1 MYSVSLWDPELFCNI
16 ACLNSREHEGNSSG
30 SPKGEST
37 GSTTTGSSTGW
48 GIHPTYV
55 SVAHLNSCREKEQVF
70 CWAYCSTKWITL
82 RFLHAHVSLVRK
94 MIMFC
99 WTFHLSISPWQNDV
113 SPLRKGKDMYLSLS
127 TWAMSI
133 SCGQACIIFIVTTLV
148 ALTYNH
154 QGEFKS
160 SFDRLAVDLVGKI
173 GKTNVTVYF
182 FRWRRC
188 RMAYCRHIGG
198 SVMVVRSC
206 GRIKS
211 TFLRL

>member
-30 SPKGEST
+30 SAKGEST

-99 WTFHLSISPWQNDV
+99 WNISSLDFALTKRCFTTQ
-113 SPLRKGKDMYLSLS
+113 KGKGHVPLIIYLSHVHIV
-127 TWAMSI
+127 WASMHNLH
-133 SCGQACIIFIVTTLV
+133 CNYLPTTIRVNSNPRLT
-148 ALTYNH
+148 AL
-154 QGEFKS
+154 
-160 SFDRLAVDLVGKI
+160 R
-173 GKTNVTVYF
+173 
-182 FRWRRC
+182 
-188 RMAYCRHIGG
+188 
-198 SVMVVRSC
+198 
-206 GRIKS
+206 
-211 TFLRL
+211 